1 MRKQRNDL
9 GEMIGLKFSK
19 LTVTSGAG
27 VDKHQKRIWNCIC
40 ECGNKTVV
48 ATTPLRLGKTQ
59 SCGCLKTE
67 THTIHGDH
75 KSLEYYAWRS
85 MRNRCKD
92 QNTKYYEKYG
102 GRGIKVCGRWENY
115 LNFLSDMGR
124 KPTKNYSLDRI
135 DNNGDYTPENCRW
148 ATKSEQ
154 NKNRSVTVWIEHEGK
169 KMLTQDW
176 ALEVGLSYSTLYARL
191 RNGWSIKRALNTL
204 KKGM

>member
-1 MRKQRNDL
+1 
-9 GEMIGLKFSK
+9 
-19 LTVTSGAG
+19 
-27 VDKHQKRIWNCIC
+27 
-40 ECGNKTVV
+40 
-48 ATTPLRLGKTQ
+48 
-59 SCGCLKTE
+59 
-67 THTIHGDH
+67 
-75 KSLEYYAWRS
+75 

-154 NKNRSVTVWIEHEGK
+154 NKNRSVTVWIEHKGK
-169 KMLTQDW
+169 TMLVQDW
-176 ALEVGLSYSTLYARL
+176 ALEVGLPYSTLYARL
-191 RNGWSIKRALNTL
+191 RNGWNIDRALNTP
-204 KKGM
+204 KKGV